1 MQGRRTQGE
10 GAIGPQDLG
19 KYATDFLKD
28 GRRIGQFGETRITT
42 GWLLSD
48 RNSI

>member
-1 MQGRRTQGE
+1 MIIPSKLCRAVGPRGK

-42 GWLLSD
+42 G
-48 RNSI
+48 